1 MLQGGSDKIVL
12 IIKLRNKF
20 KETSTDT
27 HCRMQSCRSFLSLFN
42 NVPTCS
48 SVFSLAKKIISLQFF
63 CVMLRMQN
71 PSDKYKEFR
80 FSEIELFF
88 FVIKNLSPYLFF
100 LRSTLGFCSSCS
112 IYQISLSTALI
123 RAAKFRSSLRD
134 AINILSSRLRSFLL
148 QVGLVICSVM
158 ALFNCSCWSTFSFE
172 TVSKFVLATCR
183 PEKI

>member
-1 MLQGGSDKIVL
+1 M
-12 IIKLRNKF
+12 IKLHNKF

-48 SVFSLAKKIISLQFF
+48 SVFSLAKKKHFF
-63 CVMLRMQN
+63 AIFLRHVKN
-71 PSDKYKEFR
+71 AKSDRQVQRVPLFR
-80 FSEIELFF
+80 NRIVF